1 MPYRLRV
8 VVGAWLA
15 VVCVALLSSVELR
28 AAAAAELSPARTS
41 QTESP
46 PVEFSRDIKPLLA
59 EHCIRC
65 HGPDK
70 AEGGLN
76 LTDRAKVVGKLESGV
91 AGLVAGKP
99 DESEIIRRVTS
110 HDEAVRMPPEG
121 KPLAAADVAKLRR
134 WIASGAEYQTHWAYR
149 PLKSPAAP
157 AVKNDAWI
165 RTPLDAFVLAKLEAK
180 QIAPSPE
187 AERVVLIKRLYFDL
201 LGLLPKPEEVEAF
214 VADKSSGAY
223 EALVDRLLASPHFGE
238 RWGRHWLD
246 MARYA
251 DSDGYEKDRARPDAY
266 VFRDWVIKALNDDV
280 PFDRFTIEQLAGDLL
295 PGATASQRI
304 ATAFNR
310 QTLTNEEGGVDQEE
324 FRINAV
330 FDRTDTIGTVWLGL
344 TLGCAKCHNHKYDE
358 ISQNEYYSM
367 FAFFNEA
374 DEAETKLPVKGG
386 DAATIASKWIPLQAQ
401 LEARKRELAPAELA
415 WEIEQRKYIMSLANT
430 PLKVEPLEL
439 AEVKSAAGQKFA
451 KQKDGSYL
459 VELPKS
465 FSPGEKVAE
474 GRMRVNEAAVI
485 KSADT
490 KTSSQPAVPATDTYT
505 LTFESKLPS
514 LTGLRLD
521 AIPDDSLPKKLH
533 GLGTDGHFVITSLKA
548 EITDKAGKKRPLKLQ
563 RATADATDSGYK
575 AIDVL
580 EAAALKKGEVR
591 KTGWSLG
598 VGKFNKAQYLQVRFM
613 EPLTL
618 AAGERIEL
626 AVEQSNGEHRLLGR
640 FKLQA
645 LTGDGAE
652 LHIPVEVATALK
664 MYPEK
669 RVAKSKETL
678 FEYFADRDEQIRKLK
693 AEVAAALAGSKA
705 EVMPIRTIASP
716 LHVRKTHRFD
726 RGDFLSPQNEVTTGT
741 LGVLPPPKK
750 DGKGYSRLDLA
761 RWLVGSENHLTPR
774 VVANQIWAR
783 LFGAGIVRTVNDFG
797 VRGDVPSH
805 PELLD
810 WLAAELRSGTGAGL
824 TKNAP
829 KPWSLKSFLKTVL
842 MSNTYRQAS
851 THRPELVDL
860 DPQNTLLARQNRLR
874 VEGEIVRDLVL
885 AAGGLLSP
893 KIGGPSVFPTMPP
906 DLAKLSYANSF
917 SWTDSKGDDLYRRG
931 MYTFFK
937 RTVPHPTLMT
947 FDCPD
952 ANTTCVNRS
961 VSNTPLQALTLLN
974 NEAFVEASQS
984 LAARLLAEKPSDA
997 KSAAAKVDDQARLA
1011 AAVRTCLARSP
1022 EAGEVERL
1030 AALLGEAR
1038 KYYQTAPNEATKMIG
1053 RFTDKKKP
1061 DAKLAA
1067 EQAAWTATVRVLMNL
1082 DEFITRE

>member
-15 VVCVALLSSVELR
+15 VGCVALSTSVGAR
-28 AAAAAELSPARTS
+28 AAAAEQPS
-41 QTESP
+41 
-46 PVEFSRDIKPLLA
+46 VEFSRDIKPLLA

-91 AGLVAGKP
+91 AGLVVGKP

-121 KPLAAADVAKLRR
+121 KPLAATDVAKLRR
-134 WIASGAEYQTHWAYR
+134 WIAAGAEYQTHWAYR
-149 PLKSPAAP
+149 PLKSPTAP
-157 AVKNDAWI
+157 SVKNDAWV

-187 AERVVLIKRLYFDL
+187 AQRAVLIKRLYFDL
-201 LGLLPKPEEVEAF
+201 LGLLPKPEEVDAF

-266 VFRDWVIKALNDDV
+266 VFRDWVIKALNDDM
-280 PFDRFTIEQLAGDLL
+280 PFDKFTIEQLAGDLL
-295 PGATASQRI
+295 PGSTAQQRI

-358 ISQNEYYSM
+358 ISQNEYYRM

-374 DEAETKLPVKGG
+374 DEAEAKLPVKGG
-386 DAATIASKWIPLQAQ
+386 DAAVIAAKWIPLQAQ

-415 WEIEQRKYIMSLANT
+415 WEIEQRKLLMSLPNT
-430 PLKVEPLEL
+430 PLKVEAVEL
-439 AEVKSAAGQKFA
+439 AEVKSAAGQKFS
-451 KQKDGSYL
+451 KQKDGSYR
-459 VELPKS
+459 VELSK
-465 FSPGEKVAE
+465 E
-474 GRMRVNEAAVI
+474 
-485 KSADT
+485 SAI
-490 KTSSQPAVPATDTYT
+490 AVPATDTYT
-505 LTFESKLPS
+505 LTFETKIPS

-521 AIPDDSLPKKLH
+521 AIPDDALPNKMH
-533 GLGTDGHFVITSLKA
+533 GLGPEGHFVVTSLKA
-548 EITDKAGKKRPLKLQ
+548 EITDAAGKPLRSLKLQ

-580 EAAALKKGEVR
+580 EATPPKKGEVR

-598 VGKFNKAQYLQVRFM
+598 VGKFKTAHYLQVRFM

-618 AAGERIEL
+618 KSGERIALE
-626 AVEQSNGEHRLLGR
+626 VEQSSGERRTLGR

-645 LTGDGAE
+645 VTGDGAE
-652 LHIPVEVATALK
+652 LHIPAEVAAALK

-678 FEYFADRDEQIRKLK
+678 FEYFADRDEQVRKLK

-705 EVMPIRTIASP
+705 EVMPIRTIALP
-716 LHVRKTHRFD
+716 LHARKTYRFD
-726 RGDFLSPQNEVTTGT
+726 RGDFLSPLNELTTGT
-741 LGVLPPPKK
+741 LGVLPPPRSVLRDQKA
-750 DGKGYSRLDLA
+750 SRLDLA
-761 RWLVGSENHLTPR
+761 HWLVGQDNHLTPR

-797 VRGDVPSH
+797 VRGDVPSN

-810 WLAAELRSGTGAGL
+810 WLAAELRSGDGL
-824 TKNAP
+824 TKNAA
-829 KPWSLKSFLKTVL
+829 KPWSLKSFLKVVL

-860 DPQNTLLARQNRLR
+860 DPQNNLLARQNRLR

-893 KIGGPSVFPTMPP
+893 KIGGPSVFPTMPS

-997 KSAAAKVDDQARLA
+997 EFAATVIDDQSRLA
-1011 AAVRTCLARSP
+1011 LAVRLCLARAP
-1022 EAGEVERL
+1022 EGDELVRL
-1030 AALLGEAR
+1030 ADLLNDAR
-1038 KYYQTAPNEATKMIG
+1038 KYYASAPDEATKMIG
-1053 RFTDKKKP
+1053 RFAPKKTEPKT
-1061 DAKLAA
+1061 AAA

>member
-1 MPYRLRV
+1 MPNRLRV

-15 VVCVALLSSVELR
+15 VGCAALLSSVDAR
-28 AAAAAELSPARTS
+28 AAAAEHPS
-41 QTESP
+41 
-46 PVEFSRDIKPLLA
+46 VEFSRDIKPLLA

-76 LTDRAKVVGKLESGV
+76 LTDRSKVVGKLESGV
-91 AGLVAGKP
+91 AGLVVGKP
-99 DESEIIRRVTS
+99 DESEIIRRITS
-110 HDEAVRMPPEG
+110 TDEAVRMPPEG
-121 KPLAAADVAKLRR
+121 KPLAEADVAKLRR
-134 WIASGAEYQTHWAYR
+134 WIAAGAEYQTHWAYR
-149 PLKSPAAP
+149 PLKSPTAP
-157 AVKNDAWI
+157 SVKNEAWI

-180 QIAPSPE
+180 KIAPSPE
-187 AERVVLIKRLYFDL
+187 AERAVLIKRLYFDL
-201 LGLLPKPEEVEAF
+201 LGLLPKPEEVDAF
-214 VADKSSGAY
+214 VADKSAGAY
-223 EALVDRLLASPHFGE
+223 ETLVDRLLASPHFGE

-295 PGATASQRI
+295 PGATAQQRI

-358 ISQNEYYSM
+358 ISQNEYYRM

-374 DEAETKLPVKGG
+374 DEAEAKLPVKGG
-386 DAATIASKWIPLQAQ
+386 DAKTIEQKWIPLQAQ

-415 WEIEQRKYIMSLANT
+415 WETEQRKLIMSLANT
-430 PLKVEPLEL
+430 PLKAEPLEL

-459 VELPKS
+459 VELSKES
-465 FSPGEKVAE
+465 
-474 GRMRVNEAAVI
+474 AA
-485 KSADT
+485 
-490 KTSSQPAVPATDTYT
+490 AVPATDTYT

-521 AIPDDSLPKKLH
+521 AVPDDALPKKMH
-533 GLGTDGHFVITSLKA
+533 GLGAEGNFVITGLKA
-548 EITDKAGKKRPLKLQ
+548 EITDAAGKQFRPLKLQ
-563 RATADATDSGYK
+563 RATADATDSGFK

-580 EAAALKKGEVR
+580 EAAAPKKGEVR

-598 VGKFNKAQYLQVRFM
+598 VGKFTTAHYLQVRFM

-618 AAGERIEL
+618 KSGERISL
-626 AVEQSNGEHRLLGR
+626 TVEQLNGERRILGR

-645 LTGDGAE
+645 LTGDAAE
-652 LHIPVEVATALK
+652 LHIPAEVAAALK

-669 RVAKSKETL
+669 RVAKTRETL
-678 FEYFADRDEQIRKLK
+678 FEYFVDRDEQVRKLK
-693 AEVAAALAGSKA
+693 AEVAAALTGSKA
-705 EVMPIRTIASP
+705 EVMPIRTIALP
-716 LHVRKTHRFD
+716 LHARKTYRFD
-726 RGDFLSPQNEVTTGT
+726 RGDFLSPQNELTTGT
-741 LGVLPPPKK
+741 LGVLPPPRTLTV
-750 DGKGYSRLDLA
+750 GRGASRLDLA

-783 LFGAGIVRTVNDFG
+783 LFGVGIVRTVNDFG
-797 VRGDVPSH
+797 VRGDVPSN

-810 WLAAELRSGTGAGL
+810 WLAAELRSGSGGGL
-824 TKNAP
+824 TKNAA
-829 KPWSLKSFLKTVL
+829 KPWSLKSFLKVVL
-842 MSNTYRQAS
+842 MSSTYRQSS

-860 DPQNTLLARQNRLR
+860 DPQNNLLARQNRLR

-893 KIGGPSVFPTMPP
+893 KIGGPSVFPTMPS

-997 KSAAAKVDDQARLA
+997 KSAAGANDDRVRLA
-1011 AAVRTCLARSP
+1011 EAVRVCLARGP

-1038 KYYQTAPNEATKMIG
+1038 KYYQSAPDEATKMIG
-1053 RFTDKKKP
+1053 RFAPKKTEPKT
-1061 DAKLAA
+1061 LVA

>member
-1 MPYRLRV
+1 MPYRPRV
-8 VVGAWLA
+8 VVGVWFA
-15 VVCVALLSSVELR
+15 VGCAALLSFVVLATSSSVDSR
-28 AAAAAELSPARTS
+28 AAVAAELSPSKDRAPVA
-41 QTESP
+41 ELP

-76 LTDRAKVVGKLESGV
+76 LTDRTKVVGKLESGV

-121 KPLAAADVAKLRR
+121 KPLTASDVAKLRR
-134 WIASGAEYQTHWAYR
+134 WIAAGAEYQTHWAYR
-149 PLKSPAAP
+149 PLKSPTAP
-157 AVKNDAWI
+157 RVKNEAWI

-187 AERVVLIKRLYFDL
+187 AERAVLIKRLYFDL
-201 LGLLPKPEEVEAF
+201 LGLLPKPEEVDAF

-295 PGATASQRI
+295 PGATANQRI

-358 ISQNEYYSM
+358 ISQNEYYRM

-386 DAATIASKWIPLQAQ
+386 DAATIAGKWLPLQAQ

-439 AEVKSAAGQKFA
+439 AEVKSAAGVKFA
-451 KQKDGSYL
+451 KQKDGSYR
-459 VELPKS
+459 VELPK
-465 FSPGEKVAE
+465 AE
-474 GRMRVNEAAVI
+474 PAKDG
-485 KSADT
+485 KSA
-490 KTSSQPAVPATDTYT
+490 PAANFAALPATDTYT
-505 LTFESKLPS
+505 LSFETKLAG

-521 AIPDDSLPKKLH
+521 AIPDETFPGKVH
-533 GLGTDGHFVITSLKA
+533 GLSADGSFVITSLQA
-548 EITDKAGKKRPLKLQ
+548 QIVDKAGKKRPLKLQ
-563 RATADATDSGYK
+563 RATADATDSAFK
-575 AIDVL
+575 AVDVL
-580 EAAALKKGEVR
+580 DTTPPKKGETKQGELK

-598 VGKFNKAQYLQVRFM
+598 VNKVKTAGYLQVRFL

-626 AVEQSNGEHRLLGR
+626 AIEQSYGERRMLGR

-645 LTGDGAE
+645 VTGDAAE

-669 RVAKSKETL
+669 RVAKSRETL
-678 FEYFADRDEQIRKLK
+678 FEYFADRDEQVRKLK

-705 EVMPIRTIASP
+705 EVMPIRTIAVP
-716 LHVRKTHRFD
+716 LHARKTFRFD
-726 RGDFLSPQNEVTTGT
+726 RGDFLSPLNEVTSGT
-741 LGVLPPPKK
+741 LGVLPPPKA
-750 DGKGYSRLDLA
+750 DGQGYSRLDLA
-761 RWLVGSENHLTPR
+761 RWLVGPENHLTPR

-797 VRGDVPSH
+797 VRGDVPSN

-810 WLAAELRSGTGAGL
+810 WLGAELRSGSGAGL
-824 TKNAP
+824 VKNAA
-829 KPWSLKSFLKTVL
+829 KPWSLKSFLKVVL

-851 THRPELVDL
+851 THRPELVDI

-893 KIGGPSVFPTMPP
+893 KIGGPSVFPTMPS

-984 LAARLLAEKPSDA
+984 LAARLLAGKASDV
-997 KSAAAKVDDQARLA
+997 KSAAAANDDRLRLA
-1011 AAVRTCLARSP
+1011 EAVRTCLARGP
-1022 EAGEVERL
+1022 EAGELDRL

-1038 KYYQTAPNEATKMIG
+1038 KYYQAAPDEATKMIG
-1053 RFTDKKKP
+1053 RFADKKS

-1067 EQAAWTATVRVLMNL
+1067 EQASWTATVRVLMNL